1 MRLVRL
7 DNYQVVIEDELLLLT
22 PFKKLYK
29 SDKTRGKDN
38 FFNFLTVVY
47 FTFDPRSDYSY
58 IANEEL
64 RLKEVCESNGFP
76 YPREF
81 NNLELECIELYR
93 KLTTTLSQELLRSTR
108 VAIDKLR
115 TFLENVDF
123 NERDDKGKL
132 VFTPQALTAA
142 IKQIPQLSKELKDAE
157 QAIAKEIEEQ
167 GRARGGNES
176 KSLMDDGILL

>member
-38 FFNFLTVVY
+38 FYNFLTIVY
-47 FTFDPRSDYSY
+47 FTYDPRSDYSY
-58 IANEEL
+58 ISNDEL
-64 RLKEVCESNGFP
+64 RLKEVCESNGFD
-76 YPREF
+76 YPKKF
-81 NNLELECIELYR
+81 NDLEIDCINLYK
-93 KLTTTLSQELLRSTR
+93 KLTTTLSQELLRSTK

-115 TFLENVDF
+115 TFLESIDF
-123 NERDDKGKL
+123 NDKDDKGRL
-132 VFTPQALTAA
+132 IFTPQAITST

-157 QAIAKEIEEQ
+157 QAVAKEIEEQ